1 MFVEYICL
9 TLKFVVFLLV
19 LYVYDKPGCCLM
31 EEQSPDTAGG
41 GGGGGGGLCVK
52 DEEVENERL
61 TEMAAPDPE
70 EEEEDDEALPHSE
83 ILDIF
88 EEGLARLVQDP
99 LLCDLP
105 IQVCTL

>member
-1 MFVEYICL
+1 
-9 TLKFVVFLLV
+9 
-19 LYVYDKPGCCLM
+19 M
-31 EEQSPDTAGG
+31 EEQSQDTAGG
-41 GGGGGGGLCVK
+41 GGGLPVK
-52 DEEVENERL
+52 EEEEVGNESL

-70 EEEEDDEALPHSE
+70 EEDEEALPHSE

-105 IQVCTL
+105 IQVHTLHMHCGEEAIITIITVK